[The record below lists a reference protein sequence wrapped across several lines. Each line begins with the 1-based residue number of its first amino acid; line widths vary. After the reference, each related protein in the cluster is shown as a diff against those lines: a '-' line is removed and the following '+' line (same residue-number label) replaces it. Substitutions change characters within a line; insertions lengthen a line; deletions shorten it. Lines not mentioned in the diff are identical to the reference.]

1 MGLQIYV
8 RCQQA
13 HIPSMSCFSGRASHS
28 DCHLTYVPL
37 GTISRVL
44 TVFQDHS
51 GHRISIVSHTHAIT
65 VALSIL
71 QGLVSGVL
79 AQRQVRVF
87 YADLIPRLAF
97 ASNRVVEILL
107 DKAVPIITLQKRA
120 SLLERITKTLAVLV
134 ECSEH
139 AQKITQP
146 SIFRLLLARLEI
158 GEGDIWHGCDEGL
171 VVLLQSTSVQTI
183 LRGDIVDGVGGVSSE
198 QWNALA
204 EPLRVRLPF
213 S

>member
-1 MGLQIYV
+1 M
-8 RCQQA
+8 
-13 HIPSMSCFSGRASHS
+13 
-28 DCHLTYVPL
+28 
-37 GTISRVL
+37 
-44 TVFQDHS
+44 VFQDHI
-51 GHRISIVSHTHAIT
+51 GHRISIVSHTHAVT

-71 QGLVSGVL
+71 QGLVSGIL

-97 ASNRVVEILL
+97 ASNRAVEILL

-120 SLLERITKTLAVLV
+120 SLLERVTKTLAVLV
-134 ECSEH
+134 EYSEH

-158 GEGDIWHGCDEGL
+158 GEGDIWQGCDEGL
-171 VVLLQSTSVQTI
+171 LVLLQSTSVQTI
-183 LRGDIVDGVGGVSSE
+183 LRGDIVDAVGGVSSE
-198 QWNALA
+198 QWNALP